1 MARGSRLD
9 WALFFLLGFC
19 WGSSYLF
26 IKIGVESLPP
36 LTLVAGRLFIG
47 ALLLATV
54 VRVAGERL
62 PRDRRTYGHLT
73 VMALLNIVIPF
84 ALITWAEQSVDS
96 ALASILNATV
106 PLFTIG
112 FAAAYLHDEPVT
124 VNRAIGLLVGFA
136 GVVLLTSRT
145 LGAGAALDSHQLAGE
160 IALIGSAAS
169 YAAGNVYARR
179 NIHLRPMVTA
189 FFQVSLALLIVAALA
204 FTFERPWTVTPRPE
218 AILAVTWLGLLG
230 SGLAYLLF
238 FRLLARWGSTR
249 SSLVAYLLP
258 MVGIALGMLVLHEQV
273 DTRVLSGTALIIGG
287 VALVNS
293 RYGSRRLFGRSS
305 PGAEG
310 LPEIGLGPRRT
321 RSDQG

>member
-36 LTLVAGRLFIG
+36 LTLIAGRLFIG

-54 VRVAGERL
+54 VRLAGERL
-62 PRDRRTYGHLT
+62 PRDRQMYGHLL
-73 VMALLNIVIPF
+73 VMALVNIVIPF

-112 FAAAYLHDEPVT
+112 FAAAVLHDEPVT
-124 VNRAIGLLVGFA
+124 VNRAIGLVVGFA

-145 LGAGAALDSHQLAGE
+145 LGASFAGHDNQLAGE

-179 NIHLRPMVTA
+179 NVHLRPMIMA
-189 FFQVSLALLIVAALA
+189 FFQVSLALVIVAVLALVL
-204 FTFERPWTVTPRPE
+204 ERPWTVTPRPD
-218 AILAVTWLGLLG
+218 AIFSVIWLGLLG
-230 SGLAYLLF
+230 SGVAYLLF
-238 FRLLARWGSTR
+238 FRLLTRWGSTR

-258 MVGIALGMLVLHEQV
+258 VVGILLGVLVLHEQM
-273 DTRVLSGTALIIGG
+273 DGRVLAGTALIIGG

-293 RYGSRRLFGRSS
+293 RYGSRRLFGRSA
-305 PGAEG
+305 PA
-310 LPEIGLGPRRT
+310 RT
-321 RSDQG
+321 SGGRELDAA